1 MFTPLPITLQ
11 DTELPQ
17 RLNCPF
23 YYQPHP
29 LCMTA
34 VEEAKK
40 EIMSMAEWEEEIH
53 QGKMFGILI
62 VRDSDLNVG
71 YLKAYSGQIG
81 GRQDWRGW
89 VPAIFDYLQPDGY
102 FKQHEAEITHIN
114 HEIIRLL
121 SSDVHRINCAR
132 LAKAEKEAEEQIKD
146 YKERMA
152 QCKQRRDIRRQEGEP
167 EETLMRESQYMKAEL
182 RRLKHRLDEGLSGL
196 RSTVSQHENNII
208 LLRAKRKRLSDNLQA
223 WLFDQFTM
231 LNGKGE
237 KKTLTEIFADTPA
250 GIPPSGAGECCAP
263 KLLQYAYSHSLQLI
277 AIAEFWWGESPVGEI
292 RRHLDFYPACQGKCR
307 PILDYM
313 LQGIDIEPNP
323 LEEEETVNTLRTIY
337 EDDWLVAVDK
347 PAGMLS
353 VPGKGKRLSAQ
364 EILARQYGNDS
375 AIYCVHRLDMQTSG
389 LLLFAKDESVQR
401 AMQRAFALR
410 EVKKTYRAV
419 LEGIYEG
426 DHHGTISLPLS
437 ADYYNRPRQR
447 VDYEGGK
454 SAETHYEIIGSA
466 DGHSIVRL
474 SPLTGRT
481 HQLRIHCAHTD
492 GLGIPIAGDDLYGHH
507 ADRLMLHAEEIV
519 FTHPATEET
528 IRIISKA
535 PF

>member
-34 VEEAKK
+34 VEEVKK

-114 HEIIRLL
+114 HDISRLL

-152 QCKQRRDIRRQEGEP
+152 QCKQRRDKRRQEGEP

-196 RSTVSQHENNII
+196 RSTVSQHENSII

-223 WLFDQFTM
+223 WLFSQFTM

-263 KLLQYAYSHSLQLI
+263 KLLQYAFSHSLQPI
-277 AIAEFWWGESPVGEI
+277 AIAEFWWGKSPVGEI

-307 PILDYM
+307 PILDFM
-313 LQGIDIEPNP
+313 LQGIDVEPNP
-323 LEEEETVNTLRTIY
+323 LEEEETICALQVIY
-337 EDDWLVAVDK
+337 EDEELIVVDK
-347 PAGMLS
+347 SAGMLS

-364 EILARQYGNDS
+364 DILSKQYANNS
-375 AIYCVHRLDMQTSG
+375 IYCIHRLDMQTSG
-389 LLLFAKDESVQR
+389 LLLFAKNEAVQR

-419 LEGIYEG
+419 LEGVYTG
-426 DHHGTISLPLS
+426 AKSGTINLPLS
-437 ADYYNRPRQR
+437 PDFYNRPRQK
-447 VDYEGGK
+447 VDYESGK
-454 SAETHYEIIGSA
+454 AAETHYKIIESA
-466 DGHSIVRL
+466 ENRSIALL

-481 HQLRIHCAHTD
+481 RQLRVHCAHPD

-507 ADRLMLHAEEIV
+507 AERLMLHAEEIT
-519 FTHPATEET
+519 FTHPTTRET
-528 IRIISKA
+528 IHVTCKA

>member
-1 MFTPLPITLQ
+1 
-11 DTELPQ
+11 
-17 RLNCPF
+17 
-23 YYQPHP
+23 
-29 LCMTA
+29 
-34 VEEAKK
+34 
-40 EIMSMAEWEEEIH
+40 MSMAEWEEEIH

-114 HEIIRLL
+114 HEISRLL

-152 QCKQRRDIRRQEGEP
+152 QCKQRRDKRRQEGEP

-182 RRLKHRLDEGLSGL
+182 RRLKHSLDEGLSGL

-263 KLLQYAYSHSLQLI
+263 KLLQYAYSHSLQPI

-313 LQGIDIEPNP
+313 LQGIDVEPNP
-323 LEEEETVNTLRTIY
+323 LEEEETICTLQVIY

-353 VPGKGKRLSAQ
+353 VPGKVKRTSAQ

-454 SAETHYEIIGSA
+454 SAETHYEIIGST

-481 HQLRIHCAHTD
+481 HQLRVHCAHPD

-507 ADRLMLHAEEIV
+507 SARLLLHAEEIV

>member
-1 MFTPLPITLQ
+1 
-11 DTELPQ
+11 
-17 RLNCPF
+17 
-23 YYQPHP
+23 
-29 LCMTA
+29 
-34 VEEAKK
+34 
-40 EIMSMAEWEEEIH
+40 MSMAEWEEEIH

-182 RRLKHRLDEGLSGL
+182 RRLKHRLDERLSGL
-196 RSTVSQHENNII
+196 RSTVSQHENNIF

-223 WLFDQFTM
+223 WLFSQFTM

-263 KLLQYAYSHSLQLI
+263 KLLQYAYSHSLQPI

-313 LQGIDIEPNP
+313 LQGIDTEPNP

-337 EDDWLVAVDK
+337 EDGWLVAVDK

-353 VPGKGKRLSAQ
+353 VPGKVKRTSAQ

-481 HQLRIHCAHTD
+481 HQLRVHCAHTD

-528 IRIISKA
+528 IRIISNA